1 MTVDKHCV
9 IITRAVEIPP
19 SAGCGVVPALGMLSW
34 EILSLR
40 LLPGASKWVF
50 VSKNK
55 IYFFKRNSTLL
66 TSETG
71 VMRAFVEPHLI
82 SLTGVLCSSLLLA
95 ASPPGFRNS
104 ILMYLGSLPLY
115 LFIKYFAQ
123 CLWLILSYDFIGKP
137 VMPWNLFPCCL
148 AFFIWILMSFL
159 GILTLN
165 CFSSISYIMNCFPL
179 ESFYFIFLSLYIWKN
194 VKILWNIYSKNN
206 FSLWHHSDG
215 ILNSLG

>member
-1 MTVDKHCV
+1 MSCQHL
-9 IITRAVEIPP
+9 
-19 SAGCGVVPALGMLSW
+19 GCWVGKFWAWGYYLGLQSESLSQKKNLLLQKKFHFVNFWNWCDESICWTASHQSYGVP
-34 EILSLR
+34 
-40 LLPGASKWVF
+40 
-50 VSKNK
+50 
-55 IYFFKRNSTLL
+55 
-66 TSETG
+66 
-71 VMRAFVEPHLI
+71 
-82 SLTGVLCSSLLLA
+82 CSSLLLA